1 MPKFDDITGKKFS
14 RLTVISRADSKSKK
28 IRWNCSCE
36 CGGTAVVFGQYLKSG
51 RTKSCGCFQKEQ
63 MSARRFKHG
72 LANERDKTYTKKM
85 RLRNKYGI
93 TLEKWNEMYAE
104 QNGKCLICEYE
115 FGQKQSD
122 CYVDHCHSTNIVRGL
137 LCQHCNTT
145 IGYARDNPAILIS
158 AANYLNKFTRPIGG
172 KIVYS

>member
-1 MPKFDDITGKKFS
+1 MPKLDDITGKIFG
-14 RLTVISRADSKSKK
+14 RLTVVNRAESKSKK

-72 LANERDKTYTKKM
+72 LANQRDKTYKKAI
-85 RLRNKYGI
+85 RLRYKYGI
-93 TLEKWNEMYAE
+93 TLENWNSMYE
-104 QNGKCLICEYE
+104 SQNGRCMICEYQ

-122 CYVDHCHSTNIVRGL
+122 CYVDHCHSTSVVRGL
-137 LCQHCNTT
+137 LCQNCNTT
-145 IGYARDNPAILIS
+145 IGHAKDNPATLIK
-158 AANYLNKFTRPIGG
+158 AASYLSRFIAR
-172 KIVYS
+172 